1 MLPSY
6 AGLWPIFHAYINDE
20 KFVGVTVHIMNN
32 KVDSGNILYQKE
44 IPIKK
49 DDTIFSLYMK
59 SFDISAKA
67 IILALENLN
76 NTMTPKNQ
84 KSSYYSFPKKVIGNY
99 FAQKEVSSYKCQIL
113 NKKLY

>member
-59 SFDISAKA
+59 SFDISAK
-67 IILALENLN
+67 
-76 NTMTPKNQ
+76 
-84 KSSYYSFPKKVIGNY
+84 
-99 FAQKEVSSYKCQIL
+99 
-113 NKKLY
+113 